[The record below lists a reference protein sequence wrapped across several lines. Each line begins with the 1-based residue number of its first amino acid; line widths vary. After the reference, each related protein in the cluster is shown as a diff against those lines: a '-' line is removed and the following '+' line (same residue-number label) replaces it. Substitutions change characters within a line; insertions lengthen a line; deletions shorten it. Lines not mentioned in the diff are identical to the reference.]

1 MTQIN
6 ETDGFQLDELGV
18 ILHLLEMESD
28 QTRRQLLKTLA
39 YHILC
44 GNGY

>member
-1 MTQIN
+1 MTRIN
-6 ETDGFQLDELGV
+6 ETDGFQLDESGA
-18 ILHLLEMESD
+18 ILQLLEMESD